1 MPLPEK
7 QPESDLL
14 PLTPE
19 EQEELTGLKG
29 LYKSSQL
36 QTVVGTIKD
45 NGPLTSEEQT
55 ELTYLKDL
63 NKSSQLQKVVDTIKG
78 GVSAVTDPIKRTWDI
93 YNKEREAG
101 RELVA
106 GAIENPSWKKTPLQ
120 IALGTAQY
128 TLSPLTAIGKGVVG
142 PAAKETAKKMSF
154 SPFAHVGIPDKDYN
168 LPIIGQ
174 VNPVEMIGKLGEEAI
189 YFIPLGGTVRGA
201 MMAGK
206 SYAPG
211 LKAAEKAAAFKLPKT
226 VAKKADDTLA
236 AGVEKIEKPF
246 DTGIRQ
252 AIKDAPPIGMETE
265 GPLKAIAKPQ
275 VSTEVIDELTK
286 GAAEALK
293 GNFDESE
300 RIFRQLGSYVAKGE
314 FEPKFIPEFLAKH
327 DLTPAQFAKAVESGG
342 SESGRYLGYLSRMRK
357 QMRVAFKDEPE
368 ALAILEKAYKE
379 TPAYT
384 LDKVF
389 GFVGKAVNT
398 WRASLTG
405 QVATGMRNVTSQGI
419 RVFVISALDEA
430 LQVAIKGVFSGE
442 KFTINQMREGLN
454 TYISAISQM
463 KSSGRKR
470 LNSILNANH
479 SALSKGRLFSQPVHE
494 VSLGGKWAHA
504 VNTLNRT
511 QEFFFR
517 RVAFES
523 KLRQLLSRKGMSFN
537 NIDPKKIPEEMFAEA
552 TNYALEMTFA
562 ASPKTAAAQK
572 FVKAW
577 TESPLVLVNPF
588 PRFNFANAVPFA
600 FEHSPLGYLNAV
612 KPSTLKALAS
622 GNPDAF
628 AKAASRAT
636 LGSLFLDSALR
647 FRQSKHAGEKW
658 YEIKVKEKTI
668 DVRAYA
674 PFSTYFFIAE
684 AIAHPERLKPADYAQ
699 AAVGLNRIAGSG
711 LVITDWLR
719 AETGE
724 SFMKQVQNFAGQFLS
739 GYTVPLRTA
748 KDVYSAFD
756 PEENKYRDYR
766 ESPLIAPTML
776 NLPKVS
782 QMVPEK
788 PSPTGKVED
797 KAWWQGLLR
806 QMTGLTVKDKNSVQK
821 EIDKIGLRWSSVAP
835 RTGIARAD
843 RMISAEMAPIV
854 ERQIPALI
862 NKDVYKSRSN
872 EVKQILLS
880 DEFGRIR
887 AAATQS
893 VSRKFPELGREIKL
907 GNLPKNFRKMFE
919 KRTTQ

>member
-1 MPLPEK
+1 
-7 QPESDLL
+7 
-14 PLTPE
+14 
-19 EQEELTGLKG
+19 
-29 LYKSSQL
+29 
-36 QTVVGTIKD
+36 
-45 NGPLTSEEQT
+45 
-55 ELTYLKDL
+55 
-63 NKSSQLQKVVDTIKG
+63 
-78 GVSAVTDPIKRTWDI
+78 
-93 YNKEREAG
+93 
-101 RELVA
+101 
-106 GAIENPSWKKTPLQ
+106 
-120 IALGTAQY
+120 
-128 TLSPLTAIGKGVVG
+128 
-142 PAAKETAKKMSF
+142 
-154 SPFAHVGIPDKDYN
+154 
-168 LPIIGQ
+168 
-174 VNPVEMIGKLGEEAI
+174 
-189 YFIPLGGTVRGA
+189 
-201 MMAGK
+201 
-206 SYAPG
+206 
-211 LKAAEKAAAFKLPKT
+211 
-226 VAKKADDTLA
+226 
-236 AGVEKIEKPF
+236 
-246 DTGIRQ
+246 
-252 AIKDAPPIGMETE
+252 
-265 GPLKAIAKPQ
+265 
-275 VSTEVIDELTK
+275 
-286 GAAEALK
+286 
-293 GNFDESE
+293 
-300 RIFRQLGSYVAKGE
+300 VAKGE

-379 TPAYT
+379 TPAYSI
-384 LDKVF
+384 DKVF
-389 GFVGKAVNT
+389 GLIGKAVNT

-405 QVATGMRNVTSQGI
+405 QVATTMRNITSQAG
-419 RVFVISALDEA
+419 RLTISSFDEA
-430 LQVAIKGVFSGE
+430 LQGAIKGVFSGE
-442 KFTINQMREGLN
+442 KFTINQMRDGLN
-454 TYISAISQM
+454 VYVSAVNRM
-463 KSSGRKR
+463 RPAARKR
-470 LNSILNANH
+470 LDDILDANH
-479 SALSKGRLFSQPVHE
+479 AALSKGRLFSQPVHE

-523 KLRQLLSRKGMSFN
+523 KLRQMLSKKGMAFN
-537 NIDPKKIPEEMFAEA
+537 NIDPRKGPEEMFAEA

-636 LGSLFLDSALR
+636 IGSLFLDSALR

-658 YEIKVKEKTI
+658 YEVKGKGKTI
-668 DVRAYA
+668 DIRAYA

-684 AIAHPERLKPADYAQ
+684 AIIHPERLKPADYAQ

-748 KDVYSAFD
+748 KDVYSAID
-756 PEENKYRDYR
+756 PKERKYRDYR

-788 PSPTGKVED
+788 PSPTGETKD
-797 KAWWQGLLR
+797 KAWWEGLLR
-806 QMTGLTVKDKNSVQK
+806 QMTGLTVKNKNSVQK
-821 EIDKIGLRWSSVAP
+821 EIDTIGLRWSSVAP
-835 RTGIARAD
+835 RTGIPRAD

-880 DEFGRIR
+880 NEFGKIR

-893 VSRKFPELGREIKL
+893 VSRKFPELGKEIQFGKL
-907 GNLPKNFRKMFE
+907 PTNCCSSGKYKWQWCSGFV
-919 KRTTQ
+919 